1 MRKDAK
7 PLQLEQAAGLL
18 HRILDTI
25 ADPLFV
31 KDEEHRWIVVNQA
44 FCDFMGHGRDEIIGK
59 SDFDFFPR
67 SEAETFWQK
76 DAEVFES
83 GEVNINEEPFTDA
96 DGQTHVIITKKA
108 VFTDEDGRRI
118 LVGIIRD
125 VSELKR
131 TQKALEEAH
140 GDLERRVQERT
151 REVEEAHAR
160 LHQAQK
166 MEAVGQLTGGI
177 AHDFNNLLAIVMGNL
192 EMALQSDPTP
202 ALRHLIEPAME
213 ATRRGATLTQR
224 LLAFSRR
231 QALQPR
237 PTDVCRLIDGMLDLL
252 RRSLGEAVQVEVT
265 HGDAPMVALIDPT
278 QLESAILNLAI
289 NARDA
294 MPAGGILRLAVADVI
309 IAADRAVDGLSA
321 GPHVV
326 LEVSDTGE
334 GMSKEVLQHVF
345 EPFFST
351 KADDR
356 GSGLGLSMVYGF
368 IHQSRGHV
376 SVESTPGV
384 GSLFRILLPRTSLE
398 PDAGQPSVSSLDHAS
413 VRGTGQQILV
423 VEDDPEVRAMTVMLL
438 RGQGY
443 DVREASS
450 EASAKGQ
457 IRELGDLRL
466 LLTDVVLTGAG
477 RGDRLAAWV
486 EAHRPELPVLFMSGY
501 PKDVVGPRVQEFRL
515 LPKPFTLGQLASA
528 VYDALNRG
536 GVAVRTPADA

>member
-1 MRKDAK
+1 MKKDAK

-108 VFTDEDGRRI
+108 VFTDEEGRRI

-294 MPAGGILRLAVADVI
+294 MPAGGMLRLAVADVI
-309 IAADRAVDGLSA
+309 IAADHAVDGLSA

-351 KADDR
+351 KADNR

-384 GSLFRILLPRTSLE
+384 GSLFRILLPRTRLE
-398 PDAGQPSVSSLDHAS
+398 PDAGQPSVSSLDRVS

-423 VEDDPEVRAMTVMLL
+423 VEDDPGVRAMTVMLL

-443 DVREASS
+443 DVLEATS

-528 VYDALNRG
+528 VHYALSRG
-536 GVAVRTPADA
+536 GVAVRTPVDV